1 MKEQLTITRRGFL
14 EKTIVTGAVLGLAPG
29 LVSGAERSSRFGGRK
44 IKVGQIGCG
53 NVSGSYLPSLVGK
66 DYIEVVSVCDLIA
79 ERARRRADQFKVPHV
94 YPNIDEMLKGEPFDL
109 LVNTTSMPSHY
120 PVNKRA
126 LEAGRHVWSEKPMAL
141 TVREAR
147 ELMDLARRRNVH
159 IWPAPTC
166 VTSPQ
171 FKFMAETMAS
181 GRIGQITAAHGT
193 YGHNGP
199 TWSGWFFE
207 KGGGSL
213 YDLGVYNVTTL
224 TGLLGPAREVVG
236 MTSIINPIRKVEDR
250 GEVRVTADE
259 NTMLI
264 MHHGNGVLSHVQTGF
279 VYWDHERL
287 PGSERRW
294 YTMDF
299 TATEGA
305 MHLQG
310 WDWGPAGVDMAYQG
324 EAMLETYAKAP
335 GQYDWVGGAAYVA
348 EKLLSGEPSLI
359 TPEHGLHVLEVM
371 NACHESQRS
380 GRRVAIETRF
390 KWPVLG

>member
-14 EKTIVTGAVLGLAPG
+14 EKTIITGAALSFAPG
-29 LVSGAERSSRFGGRK
+29 LLSAADAPDPFNGRK
-44 IKVGQIGCG
+44 IRVGEIGCG
-53 NVSGSYLPSLVGK
+53 SVSGSYLPNLKSKKYV
-66 DYIEVVSVCDLIA
+66 EVVSVCDIIP
-79 ERARRRADQFKVPHV
+79 ERARKRAEQFKVPHV
-94 YPNIDEMLKGEPFDL
+94 YPNIDEMLRGEPFDL

-120 PVNKRA
+120 PVNKKA

-141 TVREAR
+141 NLKDAK
-147 ELMDLARRRNVH
+147 ELMELAKKKGVH

-181 GRIGQITAAHGT
+181 GKIGKVTAAHGT

-199 TWSGWFFE
+199 TWSAWFYE

-224 TGLLGPAREVVG
+224 TGLLGPAKEVVG
-236 MTSIINPIRKVEDR
+236 MTAVLNPTRKVDDK
-250 GEVRVTADE
+250 GEVKVTADE

-287 PGSERRW
+287 PGNERKL

-310 WDWGPAGVDMAYQG
+310 WDWGPAGVDLAYQG
-324 EAMLETYAKAP
+324 EAVLETQVREP
-335 GQYDWVGGAAYVA
+335 GKYDWVGGASYVA
-348 EKLLSGEPSLI
+348 ESLLSGNPSLI

-371 NACHESQRS
+371 NACHESQRT
-380 GRRVAIETRF
+380 GRRIQIETTF
-390 KWPVLG
+390 KWPLFG